1 MFKMTI
7 SMGICTLSKT
17 NSSPLKISLPTRKG
31 ASPFHTIFQ
40 GFLLLVSGRE
50 YMCFIY
56 TRCAPYNPFERGEIS
71 CNSYARRVKPF
82 IFVHS
87 SGPSMS
93 KLQPSRS
100 LIFPQ
105 PRLNITA
112 NTFGPLS
119 AHFLTT
125 VERSSRSEVTLLE
138 ASVASLGRFRT
149 TEGLL

>member
-56 TRCAPYNPFERGEIS
+56 TRCAPTILL
-71 CNSYARRVKPF
+71 
-82 IFVHS
+82 S
-87 SGPSMS
+87 SGVKFPVTPKNVGFLPIHFRSFIGEKSMS

-100 LIFPQ
+100 Q
-105 PRLNITA
+105 GSWT
-112 NTFGPLS
+112 
-119 AHFLTT
+119 
-125 VERSSRSEVTLLE
+125 
-138 ASVASLGRFRT
+138 T
-149 TEGLL
+149 TEAKHHRHHLWTTQRSLLGHDASTVIVRGSDASGSFGGVAWGEMNN